1 MKKLLASTAILV
13 AFAGAASA
21 QSVLERVLSQ
31 VDNSTNLASVNGTFA
46 NIAEN
51 IGGTTTVYYNATS
64 NTTITL
70 DEYQAIIDAP
80 VQTDYIAAAA
90 TDYVSTDRT
99 TVITGAEYLLLSA
112 ADKAGYSLVPSATSY
127 YVGTDGAVL
136 NAAAWGA
143 LYTTATKAT
152 ALTAYEAVTLS
163 GLEGINGSI
172 NNVIN
177 GLDTA
182 TMVAAVG
189 SITATEYLLPTID
202 LGNISSTVLG
212 AVNTGEITL
221 GVNQAVDQAKT
232 TSTGALSSVIEQ
244 IGGSAD
250 TGALVL
256 NIASN
261 MTGVNGSINNTMTG
275 VNGSVGTAATTVLGA
290 VNTGTITSGIN
301 AAVAGIVGGTSQS
314 GL

>member
-1 MKKLLASTAILV
+1 MKKLLATTAILMS
-13 AFAGAASA
+13 FAGAASA
-21 QSVLERVLSQ
+21 QSVLERILSK
-31 VDNSTNLASVNGTFA
+31 VNNDTNLASVNGTFA

-51 IGGTTTVYYNATS
+51 IGGSTTVFNNGSTTLTAVEYNA
-64 NTTITL
+64 L
-70 DEYQAIIDAP
+70 AAAP
-80 VQTDYIAAAA
+80 VEEDYTVVATGDAVNTSTGAVISAAA
-90 TDYVSTDRT
+90 
-99 TVITGAEYLLLSA
+99 YLLLGAEVKGSYAVAGASA
-112 ADKAGYSLVPSATSY
+112 YFTGADGVAILASTKTALPSQAEQ
-127 YVGTDGAVL
+127 
-136 NAAAWGA
+136 NAAIA
-143 LYTTATKAT
+143 
-152 ALTAYEAVTLS
+152 AYEAVTI
-163 GLEGINGSI
+163 GGIEGINGSI

-182 TMVAAVG
+182 TMVASVGAV
-189 SITATEYLLPTID
+189 TAVEFLLPTVD

-221 GVNQAVDQAKT
+221 GVNQSVDQAKT
-232 TSTGALSSVIEQ
+232 STTGALSSVIDQ

-275 VNGSVGTAATTVLGA
+275 VNGSVGTASTTVLGA
-290 VNTGTITSGIN
+290 VNTGKIVSGVN
-301 AAVAGIVGGTSQS
+301 AAVTGIVGGTTQTSPS